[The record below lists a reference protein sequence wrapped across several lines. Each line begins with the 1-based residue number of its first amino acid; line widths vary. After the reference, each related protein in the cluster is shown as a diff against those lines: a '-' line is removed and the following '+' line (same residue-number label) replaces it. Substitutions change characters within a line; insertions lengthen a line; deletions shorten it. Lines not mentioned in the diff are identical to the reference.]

1 MKFHNPLLNLLSL
14 TAILIPD
21 VSAHKDKKKAAAEL
35 EKDMTA
41 HTLEAKAVNYMVFVE
56 PLWHFMDMWHNH
68 EASYGVTGL
77 DWVTDACTGVDDR
90 PFKWDFKPAC
100 IRHDFAYR
108 NFKRQG
114 RLGHQAR
121 KKIDKNFKEDM
132 YDQCRK
138 EKHKHLCRIG
148 AKIYYA
154 GVRVMGRRDL
164 VEPEKTM
171 MHVTGIANATTEDT
185 AAIAAITVDSNAEIT
200 AEERA
205 QKVFEAWIAEL
216 RAHPEVLMEMTERD
230 LENVEVALDEGIND
244 IEKGDEVQEEMA
256 AVGL

>member
-1 MKFHNPLLNLLSL
+1 MKFNTPLLNLLTL

-35 EKDMTA
+35 EHDMTA
-41 HTLEAKAVNYMVFVE
+41 NTLEAKAVNYMVFVE

-68 EASYGVTGL
+68 EATYGVTGL
-77 DWVTDACTGVDDR
+77 DW
-90 PFKWDFKPAC
+90 
-100 IRHDFAYR
+100 
-108 NFKRQG
+108 
-114 RLGHQAR
+114 QAR

-185 AAIAAITVDSNAEIT
+185 AAIAAITVDSGAEIS

-230 LENVEVALDEGIND
+230 LENVEVALDEGIRD
-244 IEKGDEVQEEMA
+244 IEKGDEVQAEMA
-256 AVGL
+256 AVFL

>member
-1 MKFHNPLLNLLSL
+1 ML
-14 TAILIPD
+14 
-21 VSAHKDKKKAAAEL
+21 
-35 EKDMTA
+35 
-41 HTLEAKAVNYMVFVE
+41 
-56 PLWHFMDMWHNH
+56 
-68 EASYGVTGL
+68 
-77 DWVTDACTGVDDR
+77 
-90 PFKWDFKPAC
+90 
-100 IRHDFAYR
+100 
-108 NFKRQG
+108 
-114 RLGHQAR
+114 QAR

-132 YDQCRK
+132 YEQCRK

-171 MHVTGIANATTEDT
+171 MHATGFTNATTEDI
-185 AAIAAITVDSNAEIT
+185 AAIAAITVDSGAEIS

-230 LENVEVALDEGIND
+230 LENVEVALDEGIED
-244 IEKGDEVQEEMA
+244 IEKDDEVREEMA

>member
-1 MKFHNPLLNLLSL
+1 MP
-14 TAILIPD
+14 
-21 VSAHKDKKKAAAEL
+21 
-35 EKDMTA
+35 
-41 HTLEAKAVNYMVFVE
+41 
-56 PLWHFMDMWHNH
+56 
-68 EASYGVTGL
+68 
-77 DWVTDACTGVDDR
+77 
-90 PFKWDFKPAC
+90 
-100 IRHDFAYR
+100 
-108 NFKRQG
+108 
-114 RLGHQAR
+114 QAR

-132 YDQCRK
+132 YEQCKK

-164 VEPEKTM
+164 VESEKTM
-171 MHVTGIANATTEDT
+171 MHATGIVNATTEDT
-185 AAIAAITVDSNAEIT
+185 AAIAAITIDSHAEIS

-230 LENVEVALDEGIND
+230 LENVEVALDEGIEV